1 MTCSLEKNAGA
12 RPTVPTAPP
21 PFRSSAA
28 RAGLRRTSCHAE
40 QWAWERGKD
49 ASHHAVP
56 AAVCAGHWKFGEMMG
71 LQTTA
76 VLDRAVADTGDCRR
90 GTGRRG
96 DLTGSYLQPVYD

>member
-21 PFRSSAA
+21 PFR
-28 RAGLRRTSCHAE
+28 CHAE

-76 VLDRAVADTGDCRR
+76 VLDKAVADTGDCRR